1 MRRRDYADPAL
12 IYERR
17 ESAGCKGCR
26 HASTIFGLPA
36 CDAGKRPGRRCK
48 QYSERKAMTLE
59 ERLEN
64 WGRVVRD
71 PRFKAGTC
79 ALWAQWYVAIRDH
92 GNSEPPAHITRDE
105 RDAWDVERAWSKM
118 TNEPNKTA
126 LKAWYVENMDPG
138 ALQTTMWRKHGARV
152 RRDLIGFV
160 LQNAHR
166 DISTELIR
174 LLPVVSNRNFSE
186 SSCKPEEL
194 AL

>member
-1 MRRRDYADPAL
+1 M
-12 IYERR
+12 
-17 ESAGCKGCR
+17 
-26 HASTIFGLPA
+26 
-36 CDAGKRPGRRCK
+36 
-48 QYSERKAMTLE
+48 E

-160 LQNAHR
+160 MQNAHR
-166 DISTELIR
+166 DISRELIR